1 MLRSA
6 TVPRSGATSDIH
18 GSDDAGS
25 FGNDVTDGASS
36 EDEECESL
44 QRFSLSSAKPG
55 KAPSPSLLRD
65 VLDISDI
72 LADGAAAMVDDSF
85 LRWVLPRGG
94 AGGPSWDFC
103 CCAWCMAE
111 MAHGSHQ
118 AVRGLMYLLHD
129 AGQ

>member
-1 MLRSA
+1 MQMLRSA
-6 TVPRSGATSDIH
+6 TVPRSGAT
-18 GSDDAGS
+18 SDDAGS

-94 AGGPSWDFC
+94 AGT
-103 CCAWCMAE
+103 CAGG
-111 MAHGSHQ
+111 AHGAWQ
-118 AVRGLMYLLHD
+118 
-129 AGQ
+129 